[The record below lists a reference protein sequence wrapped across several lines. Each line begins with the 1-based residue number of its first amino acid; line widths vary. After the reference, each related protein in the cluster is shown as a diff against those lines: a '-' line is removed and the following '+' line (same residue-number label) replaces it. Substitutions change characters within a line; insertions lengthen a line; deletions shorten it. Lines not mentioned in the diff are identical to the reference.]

1 MLVGEHGMTAW
12 IIFLLSAVV
21 IVIAGTKLSYYG
33 DQIAEL
39 TGLGGLWVGMVL
51 LAGATSLPELLT
63 DIFAIWLQAPDLAVG
78 DLFGSNM
85 ANMLI
90 LAIIDLFHREKR
102 VWQQAAYEHTLTAA
116 LAIVLTGLA
125 GIFIFCRVNA
135 ELWGVGLG
143 SILIA
148 IIYVL
153 GMRVVYRQED
163 MRRRQR
169 ERERIVEAGER
180 DHDAVLSSRR
190 QLKRAGMGF
199 AVAAFAIV
207 LAAPFL
213 ATSAKA
219 IAEETGIGTTF
230 IGTSL
235 VAAATSLPELV
246 SSLAAV
252 RLGALDL
259 AVGNLFGSNAFNMA
273 MLFLLDVVHHPD
285 PLLGVVSVT
294 HTVAA
299 LLGIVLMSIGL
310 MGIIYRAEKRFLLI
324 EPDSALMILSY
335 ALGMWALFHLGGE

>member
-1 MLVGEHGMTAW
+1 MLVGEYYMPSW
-12 IIFLLSAVV
+12 LIFLLSAVV
-21 IVIAGTKLSYYG
+21 IVIAGTKLSRYG

-39 TGLGGLWVGMVL
+39 TGLGGLWIGMVL

-63 DIFAIWLQAPDLAVG
+63 DIHAIRLQAPDLAVG

-90 LAIIDLFHREKR
+90 LGIIDLIHREKR
-102 VWQQAAYEHTLTAA
+102 VWQHAAYEHTLTAA
-116 LAIVLTGLA
+116 LSIALTSLA
-125 GIFIFCRVNA
+125 GIFIFSRVDVA
-135 ELWGVGLG
+135 LWGVGIG
-143 SILIA
+143 STIIVT
-148 IIYVL
+148 IYVF

-163 MRRRQR
+163 MRRR
-169 ERERIVEAGER
+169 ERIVEAGEK

-190 QLKRAGMGF
+190 QLKRAGTGF
-199 AVAAFAIV
+199 AVAALAIV
-207 LAAPFL
+207 IAAPFL

-235 VAAATSLPELV
+235 VATATSLPELV

-252 RLGALDL
+252 RLGAFDL
-259 AVGNLFGSNAFNMA
+259 AVGNLFGSNALNMG
-273 MLFLLDVVHHPD
+273 MLFLLDVVHHPG
-285 PLLGVVSVT
+285 PLLSAVSVT

-299 LLGIVLMSIGL
+299 LVAILLMSIGL
-310 MGIIYRAEKRFLLI
+310 MGIIYRAEKHFLFI

-335 ALGMWALFHLGGE
+335 ALGMWALFRLGGE

>member
-1 MLVGEHGMTAW
+1 MPAW
-12 IIFLLSAVV
+12 LIFLLSAGV
-21 IVIAGTKLSYYG
+21 IVIAGTQLSRYG

-39 TGLGGLWVGMVL
+39 TGLGGLWIGMVL
-51 LAGATSLPELLT
+51 MAGATSLPELLT
-63 DIFAIWLQAPDLAVG
+63 DIFAIWLHAPDLAVG

-90 LAIIDLFHREKR
+90 LAIIDLLYREKR
-102 VWQQAAYEHTLTAA
+102 VWHQAAYEQALTAA
-116 LAIVLTGLA
+116 LAIALTGVA
-125 GIFIFCRVNA
+125 GLFILSRSNLQ
-135 ELWGVGLG
+135 LWGVGLG
-143 SILIA
+143 STVIA
-148 IIYVL
+148 IIYL
-153 GMRVVYRQED
+153 SGIRVVYRQED

-169 ERERIVEAGER
+169 ERERIVEAEER
-180 DHDAVLSSRR
+180 GPDAILSSRG
-190 QLKRAGMGF
+190 QLKRASIGF
-199 AVAAFAIV
+199 AIAALGIV

-213 ATSAKA
+213 ATSAKT
-219 IAEETGIGTTF
+219 IAEETGIGMTF

-252 RLGALDL
+252 RLGAFDL

-273 MLFLLDVVHHPD
+273 LLFLLDVVHHPD
-285 PLLGVVSVT
+285 PLLSVVSVT

-310 MGIIYRAEKRFLLI
+310 MGIIYRAERRFLLI

-335 ALGMWALFHLGGE
+335 AAGMWALFRLGGG

>member
-1 MLVGEHGMTAW
+1 MLGGEHHMTSW

-21 IVIAGTKLSYYG
+21 IVIAGTKLSRYG

-90 LAIIDLFHREKR
+90 LGIIDLFHREKH

-116 LAIVLTGLA
+116 LAIALTGLA
-125 GIFIFCRVNA
+125 GLFIFCRVNVA
-135 ELWGVGLG
+135 LWGVGLG
-143 SILIA
+143 STLLA
-148 IIYVL
+148 IIYVF

-169 ERERIVEAGER
+169 ERERMAEAGDR
-180 DHDAVLSSRR
+180 DHDAVLSSRT
-190 QLKRAGMGF
+190 QLKRASIGF

-207 LAAPFL
+207 IAAPFL
-213 ATSAKA
+213 AISAKS

-252 RLGALDL
+252 RLGAFDL
-259 AVGNLFGSNAFNMA
+259 AVGNLFGSNALNMG
-273 MLFLLDVVHHPD
+273 MLFLLDVVHHPG
-285 PLLGVVSVT
+285 PLLSVVSVT

-299 LLGIVLMSIGL
+299 LMGIVLMSIGL

-335 ALGMWALFHLGGE
+335 ALGMWALFRLGGE